1 MWRGSEEIVLRPKA
15 TALLE
20 HLLRHSGEL
29 VTKQQLLDAVWP
41 DTSVSDAV
49 LRVCISEIRRALGD
63 GATGTRLIETRHG
76 RGYRLNAPPQ
86 RYVLAVIVWM
96 IVAVAAR
103 FLA

>member
-1 MWRGSEEIVLRPKA
+1 L
-15 TALLE
+15 
-20 HLLRHSGEL
+20 
-29 VTKQQLLDAVWP
+29 
-41 DTSVSDAV
+41 
-49 LRVCISEIRRALGD
+49 CISEIRRALGD
-63 GATGTRLIETRHG
+63 GANRTGLIETRHG

>member
-1 MWRGSEEIVLRPKA
+1 MRWPARAVSFGSFRFDPSEHRLWRGSEEIVLRPKA

-76 RGYRLNAPPQ
+76 LS
-86 RYVLAVIVWM
+86 LIH
-96 IVAVAAR
+96 I
-103 FLA
+103 